1 MRTYITP
8 RDTEYVICR
17 MGMIY
22 ITAGEPFYLRQ
33 LILNRTGRTFDD
45 FKTVV
50 DITLPTYQDACY
62 ALGIIEAKEEAKLC
76 LEQNILFATP
86 SELRSL
92 FVMLTVQGFPTIA
105 AYNDDTI
112 RHAMSIDYSVRLNEA
127 ISSDGVVNEL
137 LIDLQDRFVS
147 MGRSLDFYGLP
158 MPQRCITELERESK
172 RYKILDQQQLYTE
185 LNTKYPNNQQQQQI
199 MSEIIDI
206 MEDSILTYISMILEY
221 ILNSNYH
228 TGVPFRCYGVSFPYV

>member
-62 ALGIIEAKEEAKLC
+62 ALGIIEAKEEA
-76 LEQNILFATP
+76 NIKN
-86 SELRSL
+86 R
-92 FVMLTVQGFPTIA
+92 
-105 AYNDDTI
+105 
-112 RHAMSIDYSVRLNEA
+112 
-127 ISSDGVVNEL
+127 
-137 LIDLQDRFVS
+137 
-147 MGRSLDFYGLP
+147 
-158 MPQRCITELERESK
+158 
-172 RYKILDQQQLYTE
+172 
-185 LNTKYPNNQQQQQI
+185 TKY
-199 MSEIIDI
+199 
-206 MEDSILTYISMILEY
+206 SICNTER
-221 ILNSNYH
+221 NSDH
-228 TGVPFRCYGVSFPYV
+228 FLLC